1 MQNTERVHIYLDGG
15 NFHHLV
21 LKKLDS
27 HELNF
32 SFEEFANFLANGR
45 TITGK
50 RFYVGT
56 VREQIGNPRSKK
68 AMSNQTK
75 FFTVLASCGW
85 S

>member
-1 MQNTERVHIYLDGG
+1 MAGSTNAA
-15 NFHHLV
+15 
-21 LKKLDS
+21 
-27 HELNF
+27 
-32 SFEEFANFLANGR
+32 FADFLANGR

-75 FFTVLASCGW
+75 F
-85 S
+85 